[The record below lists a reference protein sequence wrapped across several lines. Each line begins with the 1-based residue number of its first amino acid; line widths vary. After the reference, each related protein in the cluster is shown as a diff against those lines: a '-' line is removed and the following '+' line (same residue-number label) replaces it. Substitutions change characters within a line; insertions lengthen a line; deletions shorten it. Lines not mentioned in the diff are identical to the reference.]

1 MLIMK
6 NWYEDPRST
15 CTVGEGFKIIEEYLN
30 VEDNLFEENE
40 ELIASFYLFEVWVG
54 LTLEHQL
61 DVDNYEGQTKRV
73 FSYFLMLFVAL
84 F

>member
-15 CTVGEGFKIIEEYLN
+15 CIVGEAFKIIEEYLN

-40 ELIASFYLFEVWVG
+40 ELIACFDFLRCELDWPWNIKLMLTIMKVKQEEIFTYL
-54 LTLEHQL
+54 
-61 DVDNYEGQTKRV
+61 
-73 FSYFLMLFVAL
+73 LMLFVAL